1 MRGMLLLMR
10 VVLTD
15 KVMVTVKQKVK
26 LLVRMVLMV
35 MVKVMRGLKL
45 LVRMVLTKVKRLY
58 IKVMNEN

>member
-1 MRGMLLLMR
+1 MVMRGMLLLMW

-35 MVKVMRGLKL
+35 RVKVMRGLKL
-45 LVRMVLTKVKRLY
+45 LVRMVLTKV
-58 IKVMNEN
+58 